1 MDTIPGRRKQWRPDT
16 TVDYGKVSVPWC
28 DHKRKGKRWQK
39 VTNKRA
45 DEFLPWCSLELAWE
59 AVSGTLSLA
68 GKHVGAKSYQSRR
81 GSAKI
86 TFSSPRIC
94 MGTFADSRKSAIFSS
109 ALELAV
115 KGANSF
121 ELNGLL
127 LSLLPRQDGPV
138 LELRGG
144 HLPSNLRK
152 ATTTA
157 STCGPTA
164 CTLWGWGQDMESTRA

>member
-1 MDTIPGRRKQWRPDT
+1 
-16 TVDYGKVSVPWC
+16 
-28 DHKRKGKRWQK
+28 
-39 VTNKRA
+39 
-45 DEFLPWCSLELAWE
+45 
-59 AVSGTLSLA
+59 
-68 GKHVGAKSYQSRR
+68 
-81 GSAKI
+81 
-86 TFSSPRIC
+86 

-109 ALELAV
+109 APELAV

-138 LELRGG
+138 LELQGG

-164 CTLWGWGQDMESTRA
+164 CTLWG